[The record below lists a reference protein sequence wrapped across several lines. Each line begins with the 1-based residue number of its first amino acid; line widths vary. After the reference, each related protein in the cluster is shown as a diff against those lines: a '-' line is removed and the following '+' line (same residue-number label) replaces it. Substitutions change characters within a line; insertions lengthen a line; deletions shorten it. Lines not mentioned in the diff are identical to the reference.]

1 MYVRITICK
10 VPPREELETNN
21 SSHKMLRTLRH
32 SYEVRCVPATLSY
45 EVRTRHV
52 CFGAKAGETQDIRK
66 EIQYMGQPMFFFMF
80 LCFLKMSL
88 AAF

>member
-1 MYVRITICK
+1 MYVRITLCK

-21 SSHKMLRTLRH
+21 SGHKMLRTLRH

-52 CFGAKAGETQDIRK
+52 CFGAKVRETPERK
-66 EIQYMGQPMFFFMF
+66 SNIWDN
-80 LCFLKMSL
+80 
-88 AAF
+88 

>member
-21 SSHKMLRTLRH
+21 SGHKMLRTLRH
-32 SYEVRCVPATLSY
+32 SYEVRCVPTALSY

-52 CFGAKAGETQDIRK
+52 CFGAKARETPERK
-66 EIQYMGQPMFFFMF
+66 SNMWD
-80 LCFLKMSL
+80 S
-88 AAF
+88 